1 MSVKQTFSLFIF
13 LGLAVTGWAQNQSP
27 TVPGVVVDYS
37 KSESGIYLGSP
48 SIVILPNGEYLASH
62 DYFGAGVKDGANKTA
77 IFLSTDRGESWSKI
91 ITLEHSY
98 WSNLFFHHDA
108 VYLMG
113 TSKEY
118 GNLVIRKSDDNG
130 VTWSSPNDE
139 QSGLLRDDFEYHTA
153 PMPMA
158 VHNGRIFRAM
168 EVRSPAYGW
177 GINFEALVVSAQV
190 DADLLK
196 AENWTVSN
204 RIHFNQDWLGSAW
217 LEGNII
223 ATAEGEMVNIMR
235 VDNLEFG
242 ANAAVLSYDDKAN
255 RLSFDSQNGFIKFP
269 GGAKKFTIRYD
280 EESKL
285 YWTLSNNVRDFGY
298 NAGSTRNSL
307 TLSSSSDLYKW
318 TVHEEI
324 LYHPDV
330 LKHGFQYAD
339 WQFDGEDIVALVRT
353 AYDDE
358 FGGARNNHDAN
369 YMTFHRISD
378 FRSMTSNS
386 LATYSNAISQK
397 N

>member
-1 MSVKQTFSLFIF
+1 MTPKQVLTLVVF
-13 LGLAVTGWAQNQSP
+13 LMTSIAVLAQESAHN
-27 TVPGVVVDYS
+27 VPGVIVDYS
-37 KSESGIYLGSP
+37 KPESGIYLGSP
-48 SIVILPNGEYLASH
+48 SVVILPNGEYLASH
-62 DYFGAGVKDGANKTA
+62 DYFGAGVKGGANQTA
-77 IFLSTDRGESWSKI
+77 VFLSKDKGGSWVKV
-91 ITLEHSY
+91 ITLDDSY
-98 WSNLFFHHDA
+98 WSNLFYHIDA

-118 GNLVIRKSDDNG
+118 GNLVIRKSVDNG
-130 VTWSSPNDE
+130 VSWSSPTDKK
-139 QSGLLRDDFEYHTA
+139 SGLLRDDFEYHTA
-153 PMPMA
+153 PMPIA
-158 VHNGRIFRAM
+158 VHDGRIFRAM

-177 GINFEALVVSAQV
+177 GINFEALVVSAPL

-196 AENWTVSN
+196 SENWTVSN

-223 ATAEGEMVNIMR
+223 VTPESKMVNIMR

-242 ANAAVLSYDDKAN
+242 ANAAILSYDDKAN
-255 RLSFDSQNGFIKFP
+255 RLSFDPQKGFIKFP

-307 TLSSSSDLYKW
+307 TLSSSPDLYNW

-330 LKHGFQYAD
+330 AKHGFQYAD
-339 WQFDGEDIVALVRT
+339 WQFDGNDIVTLVRT
-353 AYDDE
+353 AFDDE

-369 YMTFHRISD
+369 YMTFHRIID
-378 FRSMTSNS
+378 FRNTTSKS
-386 LATYSNAISQK
+386 LATYNNTLPEK
-397 N
+397 K